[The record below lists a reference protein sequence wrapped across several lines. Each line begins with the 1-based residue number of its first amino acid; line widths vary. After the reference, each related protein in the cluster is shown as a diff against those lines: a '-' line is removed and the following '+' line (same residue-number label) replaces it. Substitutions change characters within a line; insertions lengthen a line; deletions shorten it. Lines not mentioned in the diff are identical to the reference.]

1 MRLEIIINSSKKHR
15 ADNMERYAGKTA
27 KRKYEQIDNI
37 ERWRMVQLV
46 DLHTQLRSIVTI
58 MRIYMAYDVD
68 YGVSKR
74 DAESRRKQR
83 EVWQIAWVAD
93 ETALN
98 KIKEGSTAARV
109 ALPERWLT
117 HKAKSWSAQEDRYKV
132 SLDST

>member
-15 ADNMERYAGKTA
+15 ADNMERYVGKTA
-27 KRKYEQIDNI
+27 KRKYEQIDN
-37 ERWRMVQLV
+37 MQLV